1 LGVLKALVST
11 LGTILILTS
20 LAPISGSQKWW
31 IRIWDF
37 PRLQIAVA
45 LALVL
50 LAFPFSHDVSGHYDL
65 VFLAALVGCLIYE
78 ASVILPYTPFLPP
91 TVHGSRFY
99 GGTCVR
105 LLIGNVLMD
114 NRRADEFIAAV
125 RAIDPDLVI
134 AVETDD
140 WWDQRLLPLDADYP
154 FSVKHPLDNTYGMH
168 LFSKL
173 QLGAP
178 VVRLLVQDDVPS
190 IYAAVQLRSGD
201 WIDLYCV
208 HPRPPKP
215 RQDTEQRDAEILLV
229 AKEVKAKGR
238 PAIVAGDFNDV
249 AWSHT
254 TRLFQRISG
263 TLDPRVGRG
272 MFSTFNA
279 KYPFFR
285 WPLDHIFHTQEFT
298 LGELR
303 RLSFFGSDHFP
314 IFAVLC
320 CRPQASAQQKAPA
333 AGESDR
339 QEAEKRVKAG
349 ERQ

>member
-1 LGVLKALVST
+1 M
-11 LGTILILTS
+11 LILST

-31 IRIWDF
+31 IRVWDF
-37 PRLQIAVA
+37 PRLQIVA
-45 LALVL
+45 ALGLVL
-50 LAFPFSHDVSGHYDL
+50 IAFPFSHDLASQYDL
-65 VFLAALVGCLIYE
+65 AFLAALAGCLIYQ
-78 ASVILPYTPFLPP
+78 AFTILPYTPFMAA
-91 TVHGSRFY
+91 TVHSSRSHDA
-99 GGTCVR
+99 TCVR

-114 NRRADEFIAAV
+114 NRRADDFIAAV
-125 RAIDPDLVI
+125 RENDPDLVI

-140 WWDQRLLPLDADYP
+140 WWDEKLLPLDANYP
-154 FSVKHPLDNTYGMH
+154 FSVKHPLNNTYGIH

-173 QLGAP
+173 QLNSP
-178 VVRLLVQDDVPS
+178 VVRFLVEDDVPS
-190 IYAAVQLRSGD
+190 VYAAVQLRSGD

-215 RQDTEQRDAEILLV
+215 KQDTEHRDAEILLV
-229 AKEVKAKGR
+229 AKEVKANGR

-279 KYPFFR
+279 KYPFIR
-285 WPLDHIFHTQEFT
+285 WPLDHVFHSETFT

-303 RLSFFGSDHFP
+303 RLSFIGSDHFP
-314 IFAVLC
+314 VFAVLC
-320 CRPQASAQQKAPA
+320 YEPQAFAEQKAPA
-333 AGESDR
+333 AVERDQ
-339 QEAEKRVKAG
+339 QEAK
-349 ERQ
+349 ERIRTGKS